1 MALRCHPQSAQGY
14 PHRCHRWRCHLL
26 LLVGGILLRGVVL
39 LGSRLRALAVIA
51 GIGGGAALGGALGI
65 AFGVAHSLVVARCAD
80 QVGGGSP
87 QAFTRLG
94 VGINGS
100 VGSAYRCGIRSKSA
114 GLPTQVDGFVHIHN
128 GHIALANIDLAG
140 GIAALAVFIQIVQA
154 QGFQRGTLLP
164 VDLFALPP

>member
-1 MALRCHPQSAQGY
+1 MRRRLEYLASKKGMRTCFFTIGWFQRRGTGAWRSGVTLNPPRGY
-14 PHRCHRWRCHLL
+14 PHRCHRWRCHLRCSGRRYPAAGCCPA
-26 LLVGGILLRGVVL
+26 GG
-39 LGSRLRALAVIA
+39 RLHALAVIA

-100 VGSAYRCGIRSKSA
+100 VGSAYRCGI
-114 GLPTQVDGFVHIHN
+114 QVKVGQVATFRLMASSTSTMV
-128 GHIALANIDLAG
+128 
-140 GIAALAVFIQIVQA
+140 
-154 QGFQRGTLLP
+154 T
-164 VDLFALPP
+164 